1 MESVVKTHVESRP
14 GKCGGKPCIAGS
26 RIRVQ
31 DVYVWHEIQGRSPV
45 DIVGEFPELSL
56 ADVHAAIAYYFDNR
70 EQVERDV
77 ADENA
82 VYQTLKASST
92 SKVPQMPEAPDANS
106 DQVSS

>member
-1 MESVVKTHVESRP
+1 MESVIKTHIESRP

-31 DVYVWHEIQGRSPV
+31 DIYVWHEIQGRSPV

-70 EQVERDV
+70 EQIERDI
-77 ADENA
+77 ADENEA
-82 VYQTLKASST
+82 YQTLKASST
-92 SKVPQMPEAPDANS
+92 SQVTQRLRATDGNA

>member
-1 MESVVKTHVESRP
+1 MTPVTKTHVESRP

-31 DVYVWHEIQGRSPV
+31 DVYVWHELQGRSPV

-70 EQVERDV
+70 EQIEQDI
-77 ADENA
+77 AEENA
-82 VYQTLKASST
+82 AYETLKSKSP
-92 SKVPQMPEAPDANS
+92 SKVKQKLAATDGNS
-106 DQVSS
+106 NQVSS